1 MKDVEAVVFTASGSA
16 WSGEG
21 SGHDVDYK
29 GVEACAAAAKAAGVR
44 KFVLVSCFLVSDR
57 QRFSLT
63 RFFMNIGPGWRKMD
77 AKWAGECALRASGVP
92 YTIVRP
98 GALWMTRD
106 GSGGS
111 SGTALVV
118 TASQGECPFRGRLAK
133 SDLGAVCA
141 SLALDHDSALNAT
154 FDIVQMEPPTP
165 LPHADDGTR
174 WNGLRSLKSDA
185 EMGGVEHV
193 AWLGLVGTERSGA

>member
-118 TASQGECPFRGRLAK
+118 TASQGECPFRGRLA
-133 SDLGAVCA
+133 
-141 SLALDHDSALNAT
+141 N